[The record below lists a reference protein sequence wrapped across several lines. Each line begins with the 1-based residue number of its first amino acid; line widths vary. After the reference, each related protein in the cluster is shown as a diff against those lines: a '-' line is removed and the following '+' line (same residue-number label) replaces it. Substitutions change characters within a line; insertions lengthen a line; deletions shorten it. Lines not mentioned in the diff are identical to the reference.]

1 MGRFFQI
8 LLTLSIIILLLVFYK
23 YYFSKKIVENKINNI
38 EERINENSSN
48 HQIKNLKYENSLNNN
63 NKYII
68 TSEQS
73 EILSVDQNELVS
85 MKKVNAI
92 FHDKDGKL
100 LTVTSDEAL
109 YNNFTLETKFKNNVK
124 ISFLDYEII
133 SNNMDIDFQNNL
145 IKIFSSVKFNG
156 NKGYGETDNLII
168 NLVTREI
175 DLFMNSQNKNV
186 MIFKKKNVKY

>member
-156 NKGYGETDNLII
+156 NKGYGETDNLLI

>member
-8 LLTLSIIILLLVFYK
+8 LLTLLIIILLLVFYK

-133 SNNMDIDFQNNL
+133 SNNMDIDFQINL
-145 IKIFSSVKFNG
+145 IKPRITS
-156 NKGYGETDNLII
+156 
-168 NLVTREI
+168 
-175 DLFMNSQNKNV
+175 
-186 MIFKKKNVKY
+186 